1 MQTTKPSIETQV
13 RYLMTRGS
21 RGGIEAF
28 VTREKANLTVEQTDA
43 LRAAWAR
50 APGSSQVSRR
60 EFNHE
65 EA

>member
-1 MQTTKPSIETQV
+1 MTIQTVSIETQV
-13 RYLMTRGS
+13 RYLVARGS

-28 VTREKANLTVEQTDA
+28 VAKEKVRLTTEQVDV
-43 LRAAWAR
+43 LRAAWTK
-50 APGSSQVSRR
+50 APKSSQISRR